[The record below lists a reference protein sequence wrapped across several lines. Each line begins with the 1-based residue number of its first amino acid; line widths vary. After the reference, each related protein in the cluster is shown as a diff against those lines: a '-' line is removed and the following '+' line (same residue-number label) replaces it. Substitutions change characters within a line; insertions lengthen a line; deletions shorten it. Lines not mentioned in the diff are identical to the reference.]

1 MCSKSH
7 SAPAANSNATTSV
20 NSQYTTERT
29 SAERPAMVEGS
40 VGIIVAPRGR
50 LFRVLEFTF
59 ANGRIASMEVV
70 GDPERSRSIE
80 VSTLDA

>member
-1 MCSKSH
+1 
-7 SAPAANSNATTSV
+7 
-20 NSQYTTERT
+20 
-29 SAERPAMVEGS
+29 MVEGS

-70 GDPERSRSIE
+70 GDPERLRSIE